1 MFGNDVDFLLTL
13 HRTHAAELRAEAAA
27 ERLARS
33 VPRRAGRTWTG
44 RRQPVRRTGDDRR

>member
-27 ERLARS
+27 DRLARS
-33 VPRRAGRTWTG
+33 VSRPAGRGWLG
-44 RRQPVRRTGDDRR
+44 RRRQPGRTGDARR